1 MSSPK
6 VKAAIYQDE
15 KTEDSSGLEE
25 KEIPKSG
32 FGDVVLDM
40 PSSQS
45 LRWRLPSDYL
55 SLSELRLPWAA

>member
-6 VKAAIYQDE
+6 IKAAIYQDE

-25 KEIPKSG
+25 KEIQKSG

-40 PSSQS
+40 PIS
-45 LRWRLPSDYL
+45 LL
-55 SLSELRLPWAA
+55 